1 MMLGVVVA
9 VAVALLFIV
18 VMSTRRGFLMGVGA
32 GSPREIG
39 LSTGISSALQTPP
52 GAPRRH
58 RVHPLASS

>member
-39 LSTGISSALQTPP
+39 LSTGIS
-52 GAPRRH
+52 
-58 RVHPLASS
+58 